1 MSKILPFAVAVL
13 SAASIGANAATISF
27 NTFVSS
33 SSINAAEG
41 QNQTIGFTYAG
52 NKFVG
57 SVYFGANN
65 NQLYSTDLTG
75 GNVQQFGSPI
85 PTANGEV
92 VLAASLGQ
100 GGFPTGDIYTG
111 SEANG
116 NIYHIGNAGGAA
128 TLFASGLTG
137 GVRGILFDPDSTFGG
152 DMLVTTNTGHI
163 YRVNSAGTPTLLA
176 SLGED
181 TEGMD
186 IATSAWGPFAG
197 YLLVDSEGS
206 GTLRLISPT
215 GVVTP
220 VATVSGAE
228 FETVSFVPLNLGL
241 SGNPLEGFYVA
252 NYAVNIQFAD
262 ASQFAGLQG
271 DAVITSEDPV
281 NSRLWDVHYDSGSG
295 TFAVTQL
302 AGHLPNQSEDGIFVT
317 TQRIIDV
324 SSPEPSTLLLAGG
337 AFLIAGLV
345 RRKRRA

>member
-1 MSKILPFAVAVL
+1 MATSTTSAMPAALP
-13 SAASIGANAATISF
+13 
-27 NTFVSS
+27 
-33 SSINAAEG
+33 
-41 QNQTIGFTYAG
+41 
-52 NKFVG
+52 
-57 SVYFGANN
+57 
-65 NQLYSTDLTG
+65 
-75 GNVQQFGSPI
+75 
-85 PTANGEV
+85 
-92 VLAASLGQ
+92 
-100 GGFPTGDIYTG
+100 
-111 SEANG
+111 
-116 NIYHIGNAGGAA
+116 
-128 TLFASGLTG
+128 TLFASGLSG

-152 DMLVTTNTGHI
+152 DMLVTTNSGNI
-163 YRVNSAGTPTLLA
+163 YRVNSAGTATLLA
-176 SLGED
+176 SVGED

-215 GVVTP
+215 GVVTV
-220 VATVSGAE
+220 VATVAGSE

-252 NYAVNIQFAD
+252 NYAVDIQGQFLSDIQFAD